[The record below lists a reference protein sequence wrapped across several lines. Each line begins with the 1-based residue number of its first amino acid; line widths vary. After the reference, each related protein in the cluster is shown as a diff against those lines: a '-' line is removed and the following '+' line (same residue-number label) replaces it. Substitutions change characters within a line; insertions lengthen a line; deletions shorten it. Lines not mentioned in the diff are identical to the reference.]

1 MVSSTG
7 ADVVIAGGTVID
19 PAQELHA
26 ARDVVITDGKIAA
39 LTPPGAAPSAERVLD
54 ARGLLVTPGLID
66 LHTHVYLHVGQD
78 NIDAN
83 SLAARS
89 GTTTMVDAGSA
100 GAAIFDGFRHY
111 VAARARCRLLALLNI
126 SVIGTVASP
135 MAGYGRF
142 VDPTFAAETVE
153 ANRDLIVG
161 VKVLGS
167 RIRVGEDNTDQP
179 VWHAHAAARAAGVP
193 LMLHIG
199 DPPPTITQ
207 SIPILD
213 RGDLITHCYK
223 GELVGRLV
231 DRDGTPTAVLREA
244 RERGVLMDVGHG
256 AGSYHW
262 EVARQ
267 LCGHGYWPDTISTD
281 VHAGSINGPAY
292 DMPTTMSKLLHLGM
306 PLDAVIRASTLRPAQ
321 AIGWDDRIGSLE
333 VGRTADVAVL
343 ELQSGAFPLTDT
355 FRQTETASSRLVAR
369 HTIFGGEVISDSG
382 TSG

>member
-1 MVSSTG
+1 M
-7 ADVVIAGGTVID
+7 ID
-19 PAQELHA
+19 PAQELYE
-26 ARDVVITDGKIAA
+26 ARDIVIADGKIAA
-39 LTPPGAAPSAERVLD
+39 LTPPGAAPSAARVLD

-66 LHTHVYLHVGQD
+66 LHTHVYLHVGRD

-126 SVIGTVASP
+126 SVIGTVTSP

-142 VDPTFAAETVE
+142 VDPTATAETVE

-231 DRDGTPTAVLREA
+231 NRDGTPAAVLQEA
-244 RERGVLMDVGHG
+244 RKRGVLMDVGHG

-262 EVARQ
+262 GVARQ
-267 LCGHGYWPDTISTD
+267 LCTQGYWPDTISTD
-281 VHAGSINGPAY
+281 VHTGSINGPAY
-292 DMPTTMSKLLHLGM
+292 DMPTTMSKFLHLGM
-306 PLDAVIRASTLRPAQ
+306 SLDAVIRASTLRPAQ
-321 AIGWDDRIGSLE
+321 AIGWDDRVGSLE

-343 ELQSGAFPLTDT
+343 GAATRRISADRYLSADRNGQQPSRRATHY
-355 FRQTETASSRLVAR
+355 FRRRGHLRLR
-369 HTIFGGEVISDSG
+369 CW
-382 TSG
+382 

>member
-1 MVSSTG
+1 MTGSTG
-7 ADVVIAGGTVID
+7 ADLVITGGTVID
-19 PAQELHA
+19 PTQDLHE
-26 ARDVVITDGKIAA
+26 ARDVVIADGKIAA
-39 LTPPGAAPSAERVLD
+39 LALPGAAPSAPRVLD
-54 ARGLLVTPGLID
+54 AHGLLVTPGLID
-66 LHTHVYLHVGQD
+66 LHTHVYLHVGEV

-126 SVIGTVASP
+126 SVIGAVASP

-142 VDPTFAAETVE
+142 VDPTATAETVE

-213 RGDLITHCYK
+213 KGDLITHCYK

-231 DRDGTPTAVLREA
+231 NRDGTPAAVLQEA
-244 RERGVLMDVGHG
+244 RKRGG
-256 AGSYHW
+256 ADGRGSW
-262 EVARQ
+262 GRQ
-267 LCGHGYWPDTISTD
+267 LPLGDCPPALRARLLARYDLDRRAYRVHQRPGLRHADHDVEVSALGYAARRGYPGQYA
-281 VHAGSINGPAY
+281 H
-292 DMPTTMSKLLHLGM
+292 
-306 PLDAVIRASTLRPAQ
+306 AST
-321 AIGWDDRIGSLE
+321 GH
-333 VGRTADVAVL
+333 
-343 ELQSGAFPLTDT
+343 
-355 FRQTETASSRLVAR
+355 RL
-369 HTIFGGEVISDSG
+369 G
-382 TSG
+382 